1 MASDGLS
8 ELVHCDRSHC
18 FAFFWFQSDF
28 LLKSE
33 FDFISILVS
42 LKYRGNEMNVRRRK
56 NRKRIVKVSKLGT
69 DLTKYL
75 KSDPNR
81 KGNRDVTFF
90 FGLKIGHVFN
100 TCYHFYVLFEI
111 FV

>member
-1 MASDGLS
+1 MVGAPSMASDGLS

-90 FGLKIGHVFN
+90 FWVEDWAR
-100 TCYHFYVLFEI
+100 V
-111 FV
+111 